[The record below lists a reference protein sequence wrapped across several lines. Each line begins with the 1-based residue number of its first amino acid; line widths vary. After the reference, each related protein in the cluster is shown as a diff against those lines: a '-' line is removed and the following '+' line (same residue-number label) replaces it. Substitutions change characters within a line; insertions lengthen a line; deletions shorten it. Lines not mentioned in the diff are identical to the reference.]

1 MGTRL
6 QDDPIP
12 ISLVLHSIFCER
24 RAWIESVGEHT
35 DTMQMQAGTKA
46 HRRSDSTE
54 ASRPGRGEH
63 RAVDIRSEALG
74 LSGRCDV
81 LEGFPGGTLTIVE
94 YKATPIRR
102 RPEVTDANRIQLA
115 LQRLCLE
122 EMGERVGSTEIY
134 FTGHRR
140 RVEVELTDA
149 DRQRAMEAL
158 DRTRKIVCA
167 NTAPS
172 ALVDDPRCRWCSHAS
187 VCLPDER
194 TEETA
199 RPRILAPQPDAQV
212 VHLST
217 PGARASLKAGRIE
230 VRKGEERLLSIPL
243 ERVLSLVVHGN
254 VDVSSALL
262 RELCWRDRRVIW
274 CSWSGRI
281 IGWSTGTDAP
291 NGLQRVRQHVASA
304 EGRLD
309 IAQAMIAAKIANQA
323 NLLRRNGDRADLVA
337 DLRRLQKRAENT
349 PSLDDLLGI
358 EGEAARAYFAGL
370 PTMLEGAAAAFAV
383 KRWSGRHRRPAPDP
397 INSALDYT
405 YALLLGDCIR
415 ATAACG
421 LDPHAGFIHSSSR
434 NKPALALDLMEEFRA
449 PVADS
454 VVVRA
459 FRNGELSEEDFCG
472 VFGTC
477 RLSDRGRKQLIAGF
491 ELRVET
497 TFRHPLFGYDVT
509 WRRAIEVQ
517 ARLVLG
523 VIDGT
528 QPTYRG
534 VRVR

>member
-1 MGTRL
+1 
-6 QDDPIP
+6 
-12 ISLVLHSIFCER
+12 
-24 RAWIESVGEHT
+24 
-35 DTMQMQAGTKA
+35 MQMQAGTKA

-94 YKATPIRR
+94 YKATPVRR

-122 EMGERVGSTEIY
+122 EMGERVGGTEIY

-158 DRTRKIVCA
+158 DRTRKIVSA
-167 NTAPS
+167 STAPS

-274 CSWSGRI
+274 CSWSGRV

-323 NLLRRNGDRADLVA
+323 TLLRRNGDRADLVA

-370 PTMLEGAAAAFAV
+370 PTMWKEQQRLSPSSGGADAIGV
-383 KRWSGRHRRPAPDP
+383 P
-397 INSALDYT
+397 
-405 YALLLGDCIR
+405 LLTRLILPLITPMRCFW

-459 FRNGELSEEDFCG
+459 FRNGELSEKDFCG

-491 ELRVET
+491 ERRVET